1 MFLARD
7 HLTSACA
14 RIKMERLV
22 PDIDEKDAKV
32 LE

>member
-7 HLTSACA
+7 HLTPA
-14 RIKMERLV
+14 RAPIKMERLV
-22 PDIDEKDAKV
+22 PDIDEKAAKA

>member
-7 HLTSACA
+7 HLTPA
-14 RIKMERLV
+14 RAGIKTERLV
-22 PDIDEKDAKV
+22 PDIDEKVAKA